1 MNHDVDLSQSKCML
15 AINFMLR
22 VSVRAMHKQ
31 RGKKKKQAYQLHGAW
46 FSDNTFS
53 EPWKAN
59 VASNLILLILDHI
72 EKKNFNAH
80 AWNSSTTEKVPPSK
94 FKSEKQSLG
103 ESSHDGNFR
112 GEPSVD
118 SAF

>member
-1 MNHDVDLSQSKCML
+1 ML
-15 AINFMLR
+15 TCLKVNAFSINFMLR

-72 EKKNFNAH
+72 EKILQCTRMKLKYN
-80 AWNSSTTEKVPPSK
+80 W
-94 FKSEKQSLG
+94 
-103 ESSHDGNFR
+103 ESA
-112 GEPSVD
+112 PLKI
-118 SAF
+118 